1 MDISNYRNIG
11 ISAHVDAGKTTTTE
25 RFLLYTGVTH
35 KLGEVHDGT
44 AVMDFMDQ
52 EQERG
57 ITIQSAAT
65 TCYWSGME
73 GQYAKHRI
81 NLIDTPGHVD
91 FTIEVERSLRVLDAA
106 VVVLCSVGGVEPQS
120 ETVWR
125 QADKYGVP
133 RICFVNKMDR
143 AGADYYRV
151 VDQIKNQLGAKPVP
165 IQIPIGAEDDFKG
178 VIDLVKM
185 KAVIWDDQSQGQKHE
200 WVDIPENLKDKADEF
215 RGHLLES
222 VAESSEDLM
231 DLYLEDGD
239 LEESVVVSGLRK
251 LTIKNEIVPVLA
263 GSAFKNKGVQTLLDA
278 VIDYLPSPI
287 DKPPIKGMNEKGDEV
302 ACQPDIKGRFC
313 ALAFKISSD
322 PFVGTLTF
330 IRVYSGTIKSG
341 DSIINVT
348 KDKKERIGR
357 MVQMHSN
364 SRTEV
369 KEAKAGD
376 IVACIG
382 FKHVATGDTLCDLSD
397 PILLERIDA
406 PEPVIHIAIEV
417 KNQADQEKLSVAL
430 AKLTQEDPS
439 FHVKVDEDSGQTIL
453 SGMGELHLEVKVE
466 LLRREHQVDV
476 NVGSPQVAYRET
488 ITTNVDQEYKYIKQT
503 GGRGQYGH
511 VKIVFEPHEE
521 YEFVNKIVGG
531 VIPKEYIP
539 AIDKG
544 IVEQMK
550 NGVLAGY
557 PMVNVKATLY
567 DGSFHDVD
575 SSEMAFKMAAKNCF
589 KQGAISAAPV
599 ILEPIM
605 KVTVTTPEDYTGV
618 VTGDLNRRRCSSLMI
633 NDQSAGKVITA
644 EVPLKEM
651 FGYSTDL
658 RSKTQG
664 RANYIMEFC
673 KYMETP
679 KNIAAEII
687 KSGKHDD
694 K

>member
-125 QADKYGVP
+125 QADKHGVP

-200 WVDIPENLKDKADEF
+200 WVDIPENLKDKASEF

-222 VAESSEDLM
+222 VAESSEELM
-231 DLYLEDGD
+231 DLYLEDGN
-239 LEESVVVSGLRK
+239 LEQSVIVSGLRK

-287 DKPPIKGMNEKGDEV
+287 DKPPIMGTNGKGDEV
-302 ACQPDIKGRFC
+302 VCQADVKGRLC

-330 IRVYSGTIKSG
+330 VRVYSGTIKSG

-397 PILLERIDA
+397 PILLEKIDA

-430 AKLTQEDPS
+430 GKLTQEDPS

-488 ITTNVDQEYKYIKQT
+488 ITSNVDQEYKYIKQT

-511 VKIVFEPHEE
+511 VKIIFEPSVE

-589 KQGAISAAPV
+589 KQGAINAAPV

-633 NDQSAGKVITA
+633 NDQGVGKVITA

-694 K
+694 